1 MKIKLLRACF
11 AGAAMSAMMA
21 SLLSGCS
28 TRADPSHYA
37 AQTPVLDVQ
46 RYFNGRVLAYGMFQD
61 RGGTVQKRFTVTMTC
76 TWRDGIGTL
85 DEEFLYADGTRQR
98 RVWTLRQTAPGRY
111 TGTAADVVGEAT
123 GVVAGNA
130 LRWNYVLALPV
141 DGKTINVD
149 FEDWMFMIDEEVML
163 NRAAMS
169 KFGIDLGSVTLS
181 FRKQK
186 DGNGAQ

>member
-1 MKIKLLRACF
+1 
-11 AGAAMSAMMA
+11 
-21 SLLSGCS
+21 
-28 TRADPSHYA
+28 
-37 AQTPVLDVQ
+37 
-46 RYFNGRVLAYGMFQD
+46 
-61 RGGTVQKRFTVTMTC
+61 
-76 TWRDGIGTL
+76 
-85 DEEFLYADGTRQR
+85 
-98 RVWTLRQTAPGRY
+98 VWTLRQTAPGRY
-111 TGTAADVVGEAT
+111 TGTAADVVGEAV

-141 DGKTINVD
+141 DGKTVNVD

-186 DGNGAQ
+186 AGDGAQ

>member
-1 MKIKLLRACF
+1 MKIKMLRACF
-11 AGAAMSAMMA
+11 AGAAMSGLLAG
-21 SLLSGCS
+21 LLSGC
-28 TRADPSHYA
+28 AAPAEPQHYA

-61 RGGTVQKRFTVTMTC
+61 RSGTVQKRFTVTMQC
-76 TWRDGIGTL
+76 TWQGDTGTL

-98 RVWTLRQTAPGRY
+98 RVWTLRKTAPGRY
-111 TGTAADVVGEAT
+111 TGTAADVVGEAQ
-123 GVVAGNA
+123 GIVAGNA

-141 DGKTINVD
+141 DGKVVNVD
-149 FEDWMFMIDEEVML
+149 FEDWMFMIDEHVVL

-169 KFGIDLGSVTLS
+169 KFGISLGSVTLS
-181 FRKQK
+181 FVKAR

>member
-1 MKIKLLRACF
+1 MKIKTLRACF
-11 AGAAMSAMMA
+11 AGAAMSAMLA
-21 SLLSGCS
+21 GLLSGCAS
-28 TRADPSHYA
+28 PEPQQYA

-61 RGGTVQKRFTVTMTC
+61 RSGAVQKRFTVTMLC
-76 TWRDGIGTL
+76 TWQGDTGTL

-98 RVWTLRQTAPGRY
+98 RVWTLRKTAPGRY
-111 TGTAADVVGEAT
+111 TGTAADVVGEAQ

-141 DGKTINVD
+141 DGRIVNVD
-149 FEDWMFMIDEEVML
+149 FEDWMFMIDENVML

-169 KFGIDLGSVTLS
+169 KFGINLGSVTLS
-181 FRKQK
+181 FIKPK

>member
-1 MKIKLLRACF
+1 MKIKMLRACF

-21 SLLSGCS
+21 GLLAGCS

-61 RGGTVQKRFTVTMTC
+61 RSGTVQKRFTVTMTC
-76 TWRDGIGTL
+76 TWRDGVGTL

-98 RVWTLRQTAPGRY
+98 RVWTLRQSAPGRY
-111 TGTAADVVGEAT
+111 TGTADDVVGEAT

-130 LRWNYVLALPV
+130 LRWTYVLALPV
-141 DGKTINVD
+141 DGKVVNVD

-186 DGNGAQ
+186 AGDGAQ